1 MKPFRFVRLLV
12 DFWRKM
18 RLDYRLIVRSEGDLH
33 AKINI
38 LLRPWDWLVL
48 ISTFLVVG
56 WLFFGA
62 ILVYTPLGSY
72 MPGNSRR
79 KWEKQVVLQGQRIDS
94 LEAYIVMN
102 QRTISVLRREI
113 LGEDSFQ
120 YQDLPRP
127 DVGYSYGI
135 ELLDTALG
143 RADSLLRWEVER
155 EFALQKASKVR
166 GQDTKTPPKP

>member
-72 MPGNSRR
+72 LPGNNRR

-94 LEAYIVMN
+94 LEASIRMN
-102 QRTISVLRREI
+102 QRNMSILRREI

-120 YQDLPRP
+120 YQDLPKP
-127 DVGYSYGI
+127 DVGYSYGM

-155 EFALQKASKVR
+155 EFALQKASKAPR
-166 GQDTKTPPKP
+166 